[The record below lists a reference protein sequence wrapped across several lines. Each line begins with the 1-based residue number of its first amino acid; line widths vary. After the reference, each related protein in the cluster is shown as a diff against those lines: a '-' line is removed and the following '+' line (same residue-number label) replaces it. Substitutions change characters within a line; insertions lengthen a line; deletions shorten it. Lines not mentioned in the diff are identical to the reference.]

1 MRFPLPFVY
10 PVLFLAIAT
19 MAVLSGFR
27 FSAGDIDT
35 YLPFILNAHDPTLF
49 KNDLLLGTMN
59 SHPVYI
65 WRFLAIFL
73 NWIPVGLLI
82 RVVFILQTIVI
93 TSGASLFY
101 RQFFGKNPGWI
112 FFLLLLIVPVSAP
125 GFGRYG
131 LNPYSY
137 FHAGAFAFGL
147 TLLSY
152 SLVDRGRWLIG
163 GSLTGAIF
171 LIHPITAIYAAEFLF
186 IRGLLD
192 FPTSTQR
199 PRMISGLLILVIIAL
214 PSLIPAI
221 QTFLTPSGNPIDTHF
236 WRAIALLRM
245 NHGYFISAWVPERF
259 IQLAGCFT
267 LLLTIFRKHPAF
279 RRIVPI
285 LIVVAGG
292 LLLMTL
298 ADLFTIRFFLRLQL
312 GRCSYFLFFIVTAF
326 AVDTLT
332 NRQFRGRDRPA
343 LTAWTIA
350 AVAILIV
357 YGNAAL
363 SNQHGWIRVAL
374 IMLIAVCIVIICCRL
389 FFRAHPHILTV
400 AICAMILAATAARAT
415 TSFFWTHAQ
424 EISDPWI
431 SFCVRCSSL
440 IPKDSVVMIPLTRQD
455 FRPYA
460 LRATWCTWKD
470 CAPHLFCD
478 KTLPEWW
485 RRAQQF
491 GVTLKTNKG
500 DLPKLYNENAIAI
513 ARAERI
519 RYVVFDKTQAAA
531 TALLL
536 FENEAFGLIDLAG
549 WRPTD
554 SLTVR

>member
-1 MRFPLPFVY
+1 MFIY
-10 PVLFLAIAT
+10 PVFFLAVAT

-35 YLPFILNAHDPTLF
+35 YLPFILNAHDQTLF
-49 KNDLLLGTMN
+49 KNDLLLGTMA

-65 WRFLAIFL
+65 WRFLGLFL
-73 NWIPVGLLI
+73 NWISIDLLI
-82 RVVFILQTIVI
+82 RVVFIFQTIVI
-93 TSGASLFY
+93 TSGAVLFF
-101 RQFFGKNPGWI
+101 RQFFGKSRGWI
-112 FFLLLLIVPVSAP
+112 FFLLLLLVPVSAP
-125 GFGRYG
+125 GYGMYG
-131 LNPYSY
+131 LNPYGY

-152 SLVDRGRWLIG
+152 SLVDRGKWVIG

-171 LIHPITAIYAAEFLF
+171 LIHPITAIYTAGFLF

-199 PRMISGLLILVIIAL
+199 LRMITGLVLLVIIAL
-214 PSLIPAI
+214 PSMVPAI
-221 QTFLTPSGNPIDTHF
+221 QTFLGPSGNPIDTHF
-236 WRAIALLRM
+236 WRTIARLRM

-279 RRIVPI
+279 RRVVPI
-285 LIVVAGG
+285 IIVVAGG
-292 LLLMTL
+292 LLLMTV

-326 AVDTLT
+326 AIDTLT
-332 NRQFRGRDRPA
+332 NRQFWGRDRTV

-350 AVAILIV
+350 ALAILII

-363 SNQHGWIRVAL
+363 SNQLGWVRVVL
-374 IMLIAVCIVIICCRL
+374 ITLIAVSTIIVCCRL
-389 FFRAHPHILTV
+389 FFGIHPYFLAGT
-400 AICAMILAATAARAT
+400 ICAMILAATAARAT
-415 TSFFWTHAQ
+415 TSFFWTRSQ
-424 EISDPWI
+424 ELSDPWI

-460 LRATWCTWKD
+460 LRATYCTWKD
-470 CAPHLFCD
+470 GAPHLFCD

-485 RRAQQF
+485 RRILLF
-491 GVTLKTNKG
+491 GMTLKTNKN
-500 DLPKLYNENAIAI
+500 DLSSLYHKHAIDA
-513 ARAERI
+513 ARTEGI
-519 RYVVFDKTQAAA
+519 RFVVFEKAHAIVAEPIIFQ
-531 TALLL
+531 
-536 FENEAFGLIDLAG
+536 NEMYGLIDLDI
-549 WRPTD
+549 WKPSDQLRIH
-554 SLTVR
+554 